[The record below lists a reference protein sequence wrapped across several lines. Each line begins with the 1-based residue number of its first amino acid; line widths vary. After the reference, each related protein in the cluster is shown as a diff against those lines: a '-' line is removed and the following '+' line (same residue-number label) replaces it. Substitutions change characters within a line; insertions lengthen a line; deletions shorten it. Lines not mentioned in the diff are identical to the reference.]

1 MKVVGSHCIYTYY
14 IIPFLFEE
22 CANLIGRFANR
33 RFDQTCNAPGLRGG
47 KWCEIMPELCFSVQ
61 HGFGFG
67 RKSCGFPPNMNEF
80 ANFWKNS
87 CDEIIKCVCVCVIF
101 EPILLKTWK
110 VFTLLPFSPKP
121 PSQFRCS
128 PCKGLRS
135 WFVELRWGKHSNGS
149 PLWWVKRLSVG
160 GPIHG
165 NFHGKSLKKTVSIS
179 KDQRW
184 GKVR

>member
-87 CDEIIKCVCVCVIF
+87 CDEIIKCVCVCVSF
-101 EPILLKTWK
+101 L
-110 VFTLLPFSPKP
+110 
-121 PSQFRCS
+121 SQFCWKLGKFSRCFPLVRNPPRS
-128 PCKGLRS
+128 SVVPLAKASGADSWSFGEGNTAMGAPCD
-135 WFVELRWGKHSNGS
+135 GS
-149 PLWWVKRLSVG
+149 R
-160 GPIHG
+160 
-165 NFHGKSLKKTVSIS
+165 
-179 KDQRW
+179 DCQ
-184 GKVR
+184 